1 MAPFLTPGVGDTESS
16 FASARPRFLLH
27 PQKIMEE
34 ISFTSQLLQYA
45 VTGITIGSIYAMVAI
60 GFNVI
65 YNVTEAINFAQG
77 EFVMLGGLIMV
88 FLQVALHIPLVF
100 SFPLT
105 ILVVTVVGILLH
117 LLAIK
122 PIREPSVLS
131 MIIATIGAAFF
142 IKGAAMFIWGKDP
155 FDLPP
160 FSGRNPIAFYG
171 AMVQPQSL
179 WVVGFLVAVVVVLT
193 LFFDRTI
200 LGKALRACAV
210 NPDASSL
217 VGINVNY
224 MILLSFALSAAIGAI
239 GGIVITPISLMEYD
253 RGAMLAVKGFAAC
266 VLGGMGSFYG
276 AIVGGLII
284 GLIESLGAGL
294 ISSGY
299 KDAFAL
305 LVLLFVL
312 FLKPSGLL
320 GSMEISKI
328 KKF

>member
-1 MAPFLTPGVGDTESS
+1 
-16 FASARPRFLLH
+16 
-27 PQKIMEE
+27 MEE
-34 ISFTSQLLQYA
+34 ISFASQLLQYTI
-45 VTGITIGSIYAMVAI
+45 TGITIGSIYAMVAI

-88 FLQVALHIPLVF
+88 FLQVALQIPLVF
-100 SFPLT
+100 SFVLT
-105 ILVVTVVGILLH
+105 IVIVTTVGILLH
-117 LLAIK
+117 RLAIR

-142 IKGAAMFIWGKDP
+142 IKGAAMFMWGKDP

-171 AMVQPQSL
+171 AVVQPQSL
-179 WVVGFLVAVVVVLT
+179 WVVGFLVGVVIVLT

-210 NPDASSL
+210 NPSASSL

-224 MILLSFALSAAIGAI
+224 MILLSFAMSAAIGAI

-276 AIVGGLII
+276 AIIGGLMI

-320 GSMEISKI
+320 GSMEISRI

>member
-1 MAPFLTPGVGDTESS
+1 
-16 FASARPRFLLH
+16 
-27 PQKIMEE
+27 
-34 ISFTSQLLQYA
+34 
-45 VTGITIGSIYAMVAI
+45 MVAI

-77 EFVMLGGLIMV
+77 EFVMLGGLVMV
-88 FLQVALHIPLVF
+88 LFRVTLNIPVVL
-100 SFPLT
+100 SLPLT
-105 ILVVTVVGILLH
+105 IMVVTAVGILLDR
-117 LLAIK
+117 LVIR
-122 PIREPSVLS
+122 PIREPSVLT

-142 IKGAAMFIWGKDP
+142 IKGAAMFIWGKNP
-155 FDLPP
+155 YDLPP
-160 FSGRNPIAFYG
+160 FTGRDPINFLG
-171 AMVQPQSL
+171 AVVLPQSL
-179 WVVGFLVAVVVVLT
+179 WVVGFLVAVVVFLT

-217 VGINVNY
+217 VGINVKY
-224 MILLSFALSAAIGAI
+224 MILVSFALSAAIGAV
-239 GGIVITPISLMEYD
+239 GGIVITPIALMDYD

-266 VLGGMGSFYG
+266 VLGGMGSFPG
-276 AIVGGLII
+276 AIIGGLTI

-312 FLKPSGLL
+312 FLKPSGLF
-320 GSMEISKI
+320 GSVEISKI
-328 KKF
+328 RKF

>member
-1 MAPFLTPGVGDTESS
+1 
-16 FASARPRFLLH
+16 
-27 PQKIMEE
+27 MEE
-34 ISFTSQLLQYA
+34 ITFASQLLQYA
-45 VTGITIGSIYAMVAI
+45 ITGITIGSIYAMVAI
-60 GFNVI
+60 GFNII

-77 EFVMLGGLIMV
+77 EFVMLGGLVMV
-88 FLQVALHIPLVF
+88 LFRVTLNIPVVISL
-100 SFPLT
+100 PLT
-105 ILVVTVVGILLH
+105 IMVVTVVGVLLDR
-117 LLAIK
+117 LVIR

-160 FSGRNPIAFYG
+160 FTGRDPINFLG
-171 AMVQPQSL
+171 AVVMPQGL
-179 WVVGFLVAVVVVLT
+179 WVVGFLVAVVIVLT

-210 NPDASSL
+210 NPNASSL
-217 VGINVNY
+217 VGINVKY
-224 MILLSFALSAAIGAI
+224 MILISFALSAAIGAL

-266 VLGGMGSFYG
+266 VLGGMGSFPG
-276 AIVGGLII
+276 AVIGGLII

-320 GSMEISKI
+320 GSVEISKI
-328 KKF
+328 RKF

>member
-1 MAPFLTPGVGDTESS
+1 MEQIS
-16 FASARPRFLLH
+16 FA
-27 PQKIMEE
+27 
-34 ISFTSQLLQYA
+34 SQLLQYTI
-45 VTGITIGSIYAMVAI
+45 TGITVGSIYAMVAI
-60 GFNVI
+60 GFNII

-88 FLQVALHIPLVF
+88 FLQVTLNIPLVL

-105 ILVVTVVGILLH
+105 IVVVTVVGILLDR
-117 LLAIK
+117 LAIR

-171 AMVQPQSL
+171 AVVQPQSL
-179 WVVGFLVAVVVVLT
+179 WVVGFLVAVVITLT

-210 NPDASSL
+210 NPNASSL
-217 VGINVNY
+217 VGMNVKY
-224 MILLSFALSAAIGAI
+224 MILLSFAMSAAIGAV

-266 VLGGMGSFYG
+266 VLGGMGSFPG
-276 AIVGGLII
+276 AIMGGLII

-320 GSMEISKI
+320 GSVEISRI
-328 KKF
+328 RKF

>member
-1 MAPFLTPGVGDTESS
+1 MDDIS
-16 FASARPRFLLH
+16 FA
-27 PQKIMEE
+27 
-34 ISFTSQLLQYA
+34 SQLLQYTI
-45 VTGITIGSIYAMVAI
+45 TGITIGSIYAMVAI

-77 EFVMLGGLIMV
+77 EFVMLGGLVMV
-88 FLQVALHIPLVF
+88 FFRVTLHIPVVI

-105 ILVVTVVGILLH
+105 IMVVTVVGVLLDR
-117 LLAIK
+117 LVIR

-160 FSGRNPIAFYG
+160 FTGRDPINFLG
-171 AMVQPQSL
+171 AAVLPQSL
-179 WVVGFLVAVVVVLT
+179 WVVGFLVAVVITLT

-200 LGKALRACAV
+200 IGKALRACAV
-210 NPDASSL
+210 NPNASSL
-217 VGINVNY
+217 VGINVKY
-224 MILLSFALSAAIGAI
+224 MILVSFAMSAAIGAA

-253 RGAMLAVKGFAAC
+253 RGAMLAIKGFAAC
-266 VLGGMGSFYG
+266 VLGGMGSFPG
-276 AIVGGLII
+276 AVIGGLII

-312 FLKPSGLL
+312 FIKPSGLF
-320 GSMEISKI
+320 GSVEISKI
-328 KKF
+328 RKF

>member
-1 MAPFLTPGVGDTESS
+1 
-16 FASARPRFLLH
+16 
-27 PQKIMEE
+27 MEE
-34 ISFTSQLLQYA
+34 ISFASQLLQYA
-45 VTGITIGSIYAMVAI
+45 ITGITIGSIYAMVAI
-60 GFNVI
+60 GFNII

-77 EFVMLGGLIMV
+77 EFVMLGGLVMV
-88 FLQVALHIPLVF
+88 FSTVTLNIPVVF
-100 SFPLT
+100 SLPLT
-105 ILVVTVVGILLH
+105 IMVVTVIGVLLDR
-117 LLAIK
+117 LAIR

-142 IKGAAMFIWGKDP
+142 IKGTAMFIWGKNP

-160 FSGRNPIAFYG
+160 FTGRNPITFLG
-171 AMVQPQSL
+171 AVVLPQSL
-179 WVVGFLVAVVVVLT
+179 WVVGFLVAIVIILT

-200 LGKALRACAV
+200 IGKALRACAV
-210 NPDASSL
+210 NPNASSL
-217 VGINVNY
+217 AGINVKY
-224 MILLSFALSAAIGAI
+224 MILISFALSAAIGAL

-266 VLGGMGSFYG
+266 VLGGMGSFPG
-276 AIVGGLII
+276 AIIGGLII

-320 GSMEISKI
+320 GSVEISKI
-328 KKF
+328 RKF

>member
-1 MAPFLTPGVGDTESS
+1 
-16 FASARPRFLLH
+16 
-27 PQKIMEE
+27 MEE
-34 ISFTSQLLQYA
+34 ISFASQLLQYA
-45 VTGITIGSIYAMVAI
+45 ITGITIGSIYAMVAI
-60 GFNVI
+60 GFNII

-77 EFVMLGGLIMV
+77 EFVMLGGVVMV
-88 FLQVALHIPLVF
+88 FSRVTLNIPVVF
-100 SFPLT
+100 SLPLT
-105 ILVVTVVGILLH
+105 IMVVTVVGVLLDR
-117 LLAIK
+117 LAIR

-142 IKGAAMFIWGKDP
+142 IKGAAMFIWGKNP

-160 FSGRNPIAFYG
+160 FSGRNPITLLG
-171 AMVQPQSL
+171 AVMLPQSL
-179 WVVGFLVAVVVVLT
+179 WVVGFLVAVVIGLT

-200 LGKALRACAV
+200 IGKALRACAV
-210 NPDASSL
+210 NPNASSL
-217 VGINVNY
+217 AGINVKY
-224 MILLSFALSAAIGAI
+224 MILLSFALSAAIGAL

-266 VLGGMGSFYG
+266 VLGGMGSFPG
-276 AIVGGLII
+276 AIIGGLII

-320 GSMEISKI
+320 GSVEISKI
-328 KKF
+328 RKF